1 MNDDPSFIGK
11 GDRPPPL
18 VWRARAAL
26 EREKIVWV
34 TRTADGA
41 DRTARAIEAMGHTAI
56 VAPLLA
62 IETLDVRLDQPFDA
76 VIFTSR
82 NAVRAFTARSER
94 RDAPAW
100 CVGDATAGAARDA
113 GFDAIVSAEG
123 DGEALFVL
131 MKDKA
136 PRNFRYLYASARQPA
151 APLTA
156 WLWAEGFRVS
166 QTPVYDTVAVD
177 PALSDTDL
185 QRITHVLIHSA
196 RGGREVARYL
206 TAHGKFAF
214 TNPWFIC
221 MSEQAWQG
229 FAGAAGALSEG
240 AKKRIAS
247 EPTEAAML
255 NFLGAN
261 AGQ

>member
-1 MNDDPSFIGK
+1 MSEPFT
-11 GDRPPPL
+11 
-18 VWRARAAL
+18 
-26 EREKIVWV
+26 VWV

-41 DRTARAIEAMGHTAI
+41 DKTARAVEALGHKAI
-56 VAPLLA
+56 IAPVLA
-62 IETLDVRLDQPFDA
+62 VETLDVGLGQPFDA

-82 NAVRAFTARSER
+82 NGVMAFSGLSPR

-100 CVGDATAGAARDA
+100 CVGDATADAARA
-113 GFDAIVSAEG
+113 SGFDAIVSAEG
-123 DGEALFVL
+123 DVQALFDL
-131 MKDKA
+131 MKDRA
-136 PRNFRYLYASARQPA
+136 PRHVRYLYASAKQPS

-166 QTPVYDTVAVD
+166 QTPVYDTTAAD
-177 PALSDTDL
+177 PALSDADL
-185 QRITHVLIHSA
+185 ARITHILIHSA

-221 MSEQAWQG
+221 MSEGAWRG
-229 FAGAAGALSEG
+229 FAGAAGKLSDG
-240 AKKRIAS
+240 IKRRIAP

-255 NFLGAN
+255 ELLKDCAP
-261 AGQ
+261 

>member
-1 MNDDPSFIGK
+1 M
-11 GDRPPPL
+11 
-18 VWRARAAL
+18 
-26 EREKIVWV
+26 REPFTIWV

-41 DRTARAIEAMGHTAI
+41 DKTARAIEALGHNAI
-56 VAPLLA
+56 VAPVLA
-62 IETLDVRLDQPFDA
+62 VELLDVRLDQPFDA

-82 NAVRAFTARSER
+82 NGVRAFAARSPR

-100 CVGDATAGAARDA
+100 CVGDATADAARDA

-123 DGEALFVL
+123 DVEALFAL

-136 PRNFRYLYASARQPA
+136 PRHFRYLYASAKQPA

-166 QTPVYDTVAVD
+166 QTPVYDTIAAD
-177 PALSDTDL
+177 PALSDADL
-185 QRITHVLIHSA
+185 AHITHVLIHSA
-196 RGGREVARYL
+196 RGGCEVARYL
-206 TAHGKFAF
+206 MAHGKFAF

-240 AKKRIAS
+240 TKKRIAS
-247 EPTEAAML
+247 EPTEAKML
-255 NFLGAN
+255 ELLGADVDR
-261 AGQ
+261 

>member
-1 MNDDPSFIGK
+1 MSE
-11 GDRPPPL
+11 PL
-18 VWRARAAL
+18 
-26 EREKIVWV
+26 IIWV

-41 DRTARAIEAMGHTAI
+41 DKTARAIEALGHTAI
-56 VAPLLA
+56 VAPVLTVEA
-62 IETLDVRLDQPFDA
+62 LDVRLDAPFDA

-82 NAVRAFTARSER
+82 NGVKAFAAGSPR

-100 CVGDATAGAARDA
+100 CVGDATADAARDA

-123 DGEALFVL
+123 DVEALFEL
-131 MKDKA
+131 MKTKA
-136 PRNFRYLYASARQPA
+136 PRQFRYLYASAKQPS

-166 QTPVYDTVAVD
+166 QTPVYDTVAVK
-177 PALSDTDL
+177 PALSDRDL

-196 RGGREVARYL
+196 RGGHEVARYL
-206 TAHGKFAF
+206 TARGNFAF

-221 MSEQAWQG
+221 MSEGAWQG
-229 FAGAAGALSEG
+229 FAAAARTLSDDV
-240 AKKRIAS
+240 KRRIAS

-255 NFLGAN
+255 DFLLESAR
-261 AGQ
+261 

>member
-1 MNDDPSFIGK
+1 MSEPFTI
-11 GDRPPPL
+11 
-18 VWRARAAL
+18 
-26 EREKIVWV
+26 WV

-41 DRTARAIEAMGHTAI
+41 GHTARAIEAFGHEAI
-56 VAPLLA
+56 IAPVLA
-62 IETLDVRLDQPFDA
+62 VEALDVRLDQPFDA
-76 VIFTSR
+76 VVFTSR
-82 NAVRAFTARSER
+82 NGVKAFAALSGR
-94 RDAPAW
+94 RDATAW
-100 CVGDATAGAARDA
+100 CVGDATADAARAA

-123 DGEALFVL
+123 DVAILFEL
-131 MKDKA
+131 MKLKA
-136 PRNFRYLYASARQPA
+136 PRDFRYLYAAAKQPA

-166 QTPVYDTVAVD
+166 QTPVYDTVPVA
-177 PALSDTDL
+177 PALSVADL

-206 TAHGKFAF
+206 TSHGKFAF

-229 FAGAAGALSEG
+229 FASAAGVLSQG
-240 AKKRIAS
+240 ARHRIAA

-255 NFLGAN
+255 KLLGAD
-261 AGQ
+261 AG